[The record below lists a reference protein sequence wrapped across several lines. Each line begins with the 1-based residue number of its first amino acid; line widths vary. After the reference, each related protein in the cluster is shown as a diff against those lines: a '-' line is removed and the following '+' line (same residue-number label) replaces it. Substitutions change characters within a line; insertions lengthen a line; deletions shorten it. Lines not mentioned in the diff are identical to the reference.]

1 MKRVPA
7 SPRRR
12 ARNPKSHARS
22 VPHTPTPRDARAHRS
37 RATTTA
43 HDASAGRDDSRDG
56 RGTDDRATATVD
68 EDAMTATATEPA
80 PEDGA
85 ANAPEDEDANAPN
98 ETGGANAPSSAR
110 AVEPKVREDLL
121 AELTEIMGFNR
132 NKAVRALY
140 FSQADSAERAIDW
153 IERHEED
160 ADVNEPLL
168 IEDESSAAKGVKTV
182 SKMTAEEAKAKAD
195 ELRRNA
201 AAKKA
206 ERLLEERE
214 MERLREQERI
224 RSGKEL
230 TEAKKLEDEL
240 SLKRNIEQRRAEKE
254 EMDRARAAIRVKIDE
269 DRRERRRKL
278 GLPEEMTP
286 EELEEERKREEA
298 KAKEMAEEI
307 ARKAAAGMYVKPV
320 SKLELLRKHLV
331 DIKKTFIEDL
341 DAVTT
346 CFKTLLTYLGN
357 IARAPSEE
365 KYRSIKM
372 SNAAFQQRV
381 AAVGGEIY
389 LLEFGFRE
397 TVDAAGDKR
406 LVLASEDADPVLL
419 RTAGE
424 ELHGAINNP
433 FFGTL

>member
-1 MKRVPA
+1 MKPA
-7 SPRRR
+7 PAFPRRR
-12 ARNPKSHARS
+12 ARNPKHNLTRDPSRTPRRLATHARTARARRRR
-22 VPHTPTPRDARAHRS
+22 HTTRARDATT
-37 RATTTA
+37 RAT
-43 HDASAGRDDSRDG
+43 H
-56 RGTDDRATATVD
+56 
-68 EDAMTATATEPA
+68 AMTATATA

-85 ANAPEDEDANAPN
+85 ATAQEDEAANAPN
-98 ETGGANAPSSAR
+98 ETGAANAPSSAR

-230 TEAKKLEDEL
+230 VEAKKLEDEL

>member
-1 MKRVPA
+1 MAITCTACGETFPDLER
-7 SPRRR
+7 
-12 ARNPKSHARS
+12 
-22 VPHTPTPRDARAHRS
+22 ARAHGASTGHDDFRDHGADDHT
-37 RATTTA
+37 RNDATNDAATDATNDATT
-43 HDASAGRDDSRDG
+43 DA
-56 RGTDDRATATVD
+56 TTVS
-68 EDAMTATATEPA
+68 
-80 PEDGA
+80 
-85 ANAPEDEDANAPN
+85 
-98 ETGGANAPSSAR
+98 SSAR
-110 AVEPKVREDLL
+110 MIEPKVREDLL
-121 AELTEIMGFNR
+121 AELTDMMGFNR
-132 NKAVRALY
+132 NKAIRALY
-140 FSQADSAERAIDW
+140 FSKADSAERAVDW

-160 ADVNEPLL
+160 PDVNEPLL
-168 IEDESSAAKGVKTV
+168 IEDESVKGSGGNGGATK
-182 SKMTAEEAKAKAD
+182 SKMTVEEAKAKAD
-195 ELRRNA
+195 ALRRNA

-230 TEAKKLEDEL
+230 TEAKRLEDEL
-240 SLKRNIEQRRAEKE
+240 SLKRNVEQRRAEKE

-286 EELEEERKREEA
+286 EELEEERKREKL

-372 SNAAFQQRV
+372 TNTAFQQRV

>member
-1 MKRVPA
+1 MEVRTAGRAVCA
-7 SPRRR
+7 SMATSTVMTCVSGSRTASQRSANVNTGSVNRSDDARLSPKCRSIRSLLQRFFSSCSHAASR
-12 ARNPKSHARS
+12 ARARMF
-22 VPHTPTPRDARAHRS
+22 ARISATRS
-37 RATTTA
+37 LVAACCTATTHSATNADTSTA
-43 HDASAGRDDSRDG
+43 FHH
-56 RGTDDRATATVD
+56 
-68 EDAMTATATEPA
+68 
-80 PEDGA
+80 
-85 ANAPEDEDANAPN
+85 ANAPN

-230 TEAKKLEDEL
+230 VEAKKLEDEL

-298 KAKEMAEEI
+298 KENEPRKE
-307 ARKAAAGMYVKPV
+307 
-320 SKLELLRKHLV
+320 
-331 DIKKTFIEDL
+331 
-341 DAVTT
+341 
-346 CFKTLLTYLGN
+346 
-357 IARAPSEE
+357 
-365 KYRSIKM
+365 
-372 SNAAFQQRV
+372 
-381 AAVGGEIY
+381 
-389 LLEFGFRE
+389 
-397 TVDAAGDKR
+397 
-406 LVLASEDADPVLL
+406 
-419 RTAGE
+419 
-424 ELHGAINNP
+424 
-433 FFGTL
+433 